1 MGVSLNGGT
10 PHFTPQVMIIFSR
23 KTHGLLGKP
32 TILGKPPNGDKI
44 LPGSLG
50 VSRLTNLQQ
59 LPVET
64 VMETASGQATYFPN
78 DILDLAEKT

>member
-1 MGVSLNGGT
+1 M
-10 PHFTPQVMIIFSR
+10 
-23 KTHGLLGKP
+23 GLLGKP

-64 VMETASGQATYFPN
+64 VMETASGQATHFPN
-78 DILDLAEKT
+78 DILDLA